1 MKRLAFNHIK
11 YDTFDYSPGI
21 IEIEGNMVMRI
32 YPLIEEI
39 EKTEWIGGTA
49 YLKKQ
54 NNRFQAFKQA
64 ILIKE

>member
-21 IEIEGNMVMRI
+21 IEIEGNMVVRT

-39 EKTEWIGGTA
+39 EQTEWIGGTA
-49 YLKKQ
+49 
-54 NNRFQAFKQA
+54 
-64 ILIKE
+64 I